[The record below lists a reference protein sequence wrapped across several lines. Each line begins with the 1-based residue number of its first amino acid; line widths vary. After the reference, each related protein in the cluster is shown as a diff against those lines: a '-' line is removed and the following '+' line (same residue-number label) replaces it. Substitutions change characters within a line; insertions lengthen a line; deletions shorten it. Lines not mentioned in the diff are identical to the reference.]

1 MIDRLHVDRTLRILC
16 GLCGWRYKKKIPSEA
31 TFSRAFD
38 EISTMQIAQKTHEK
52 LVGEYLSKK
61 IFFYN
66 ATDATKIPLREKAVK
81 KDKEEVKV
89 KYKVGRPKKGET

>member
-1 MIDRLHVDRTLRILC
+1 
-16 GLCGWRYKKKIPSEA
+16 
-31 TFSRAFD
+31 
-38 EISTMQIAQKTHEK
+38 MQIAQKTHEK

-89 KYKVGRPKKGET
+89 KYKVGRPKKGETWEPIKPTILQQQKELKTV